1 MPTNLLPHMSYD
13 ERHARATAKR
23 ELMLKFLSSEG
34 YTTIAIA
41 ARVMSCSTSSAERT
55 LAGLVKDGSLKTES
69 HLVRSRKTRLY
80 GITNQGLALSN
91 EFENSVYFELGRT
104 NSSFISH
111 HIQTQL
117 ARLSAE
123 DAGWTDWKP
132 GKILYNKGLGK
143 IPDAIVKRPDQRL
156 VAIECELNIKSQKR
170 IGEVIASHLQSIT
183 KGLWYE
189 VHYLTS
195 IQLKNALK
203 RAFERIETVLVK
215 GDRLALENKHRER
228 FLFYSFDQWPP
239 EHEDENPTYI

>member
-1 MPTNLLPHMSYD
+1 MLSNLLPQMSYS
-13 ERHARATAKR
+13 ERLARAAAKR
-23 ELMLKFLSSEG
+23 ALLLKFLSSEG
-34 YTTIAIA
+34 YTTVSIA
-41 ARVMSCSTSSAERT
+41 ARVMSCGTSSAERT
-55 LAGLVKDGSLKTES
+55 LARLVKDGSLKKES
-69 HLVRSRKTRLY
+69 HLVHSRKTFIY
-80 GITNQGLALSN
+80 GITNQGLALAN
-91 EFENSVYFELGRT
+91 EFENPVYFELGRT
-104 NSSFISH
+104 NSSFIYH
-111 HIQTQL
+111 HLQTQH

-123 DAGWTDWKP
+123 CAGWTDWKP

-170 IGEVIASHLQSIT
+170 IGEVISSHLQSIT

-203 RAFERIETVLVK
+203 KAFERIETVLVN

-228 FLFYSFDQWPP
+228 FLFFSFDQWPP
-239 EHEDENPTYI
+239 EYEDENPT